1 MAKKAKAKT
10 TSSNT
15 DHYKT
20 IPALAAYIDR
30 IGAEQLNFKR
40 FILKEHKGHYYTE
53 KCLVIIK
60 KDFTIACTKKEYK
73 PTDEEAAAIK
83 EALVKI
89 EWPKAI
95 TAKNINALVTLS
107 GAKKDDL
114 FEFFDRKSGEIS
126 FVQEKKVNKD
136 GSKNYLPW
144 TFFSDGKWRMMEP
157 DGALPFWKP
166 KERLSAKIMVHE
178 GAKAARYIDWL
189 TTAKEAVAELRD
201 HPWGE
206 ELKDYEHWG
215 MIGGALAPH
224 RADYDELKREKPI
237 DVVYVCDNDWP
248 GKKAIEDVSQCWGG
262 SLKGVFF
269 DERWP
274 MSWDMADPFTS
285 DNMPR
290 LFAKTGRYIGP
301 ALDAL
306 FFSATFATELVS
318 SNDGERGRPVIV
330 MRKQFLEE
338 WYHCLHPE
346 VFINASRPNVDYTL
360 TEFNS
365 LVAPFSHSKETG
377 AIVKK
382 DAVHKGAHLAY
393 NAGKPSGMFIG
404 KDGETHINMHVPPRI
419 RSEKG
424 DISLWRKY
432 LEFMFPRDNDRLEVE
447 RWCATLIA
455 KPSVKMHYGMLLI
468 SEMQGVGKTTL
479 GQDILS
485 PLVGQSNTSYPS
497 EAEIVESDFNY
508 WSAQKRLAVVNEIYA
523 GHSSKAYD
531 KLKSMV
537 TDKFIT
543 VNKKYQSA
551 YQIENWI
558 HIFACSNSFRALKI
572 SDDDRRWFVPRVTE
586 DKQQAKFW
594 NEFHEWLEFDNG
606 LGKIK
611 WWAEEFGKKNDYVRT
626 GDAAPWSTV
635 KKEMIEN
642 SRSAGMALVADVLDQ
657 VAGIGD
663 KKAFLTDVQLQQH
676 IKDKLYEGRP
686 NDKLESLLT
695 IRKLARSKGWFI
707 GEIPARYAAWGGG
720 NLAKKL
726 LFFSQGPSLM
736 DPKKIYESGG
746 KPIDINKIEVI

>member
-1 MAKKAKAKT
+1 MAKKAKA
-10 TSSNT
+10 SNT

-20 IPALAAYIDR
+20 IPALASYIDR

-83 EALVKI
+83 EALIKV

-95 TAKNINALVTLS
+95 TAKNINALITVS

-114 FEFFDRKSGEIS
+114 FEFFDRKTGEIS

-166 KERLSAKIMVHE
+166 KERLSAKIMIHE
-178 GAKAARYIDWL
+178 GAKAARYIHWL
-189 TTAKEAVAELRD
+189 TTHKDAAAELKS

-248 GKKAIEDVSQCWGG
+248 GKKAIEDVSQCWSG

-274 MSWDMADPFTS
+274 MSWDMADPFTA
-285 DNMPR
+285 DKMPR

-301 ALDAL
+301 ALSAL
-306 FFSATFATELVS
+306 FFSATFATELAS
-318 SNDGERGRPVIV
+318 STDGERGRPVIV
-330 MRKQFLEE
+330 MRKAFLEE
-338 WYHCLHPE
+338 WYHSLHPE
-346 VFINASRPNVDYTL
+346 VFINAAKPNIDYSL

-382 DAVHKGAHLAY
+382 DSVHKSAQLAY
-393 NAGKPSGMFIG
+393 NAAKPSGIFIG
-404 KDGETHINMHVPPRI
+404 RDGETFINMHVPPRI
-419 RSEKG
+419 VSEKG
-424 DISLWRKY
+424 DITLWRKY
-432 LEFMFPRDNDRLEVE
+432 LDFMFPVESDRKEVE

-455 KPSVKMHYGMLLI
+455 CPGTKMHYGMLLI

-479 GQDILS
+479 GQDILA

-497 EAEIVESDFNY
+497 ESEIVESDFNY

-523 GHSSKAYD
+523 GHSTKAYD

-537 TDKFIT
+537 TDKFIP
-543 VNKKYQSA
+543 VNKKYQSV

-586 DKQQAKFW
+586 EKQDPRFW
-594 NEFHEWLEFDNG
+594 AEFHEWLEFDNG
-606 LGKIK
+606 HGKIK
-611 WWAEEFGKKNDYVRT
+611 WWAGEFGKKNAYVNT

-635 KKEMIEN
+635 KKEIVEGG
-642 SRSAGMALVADVLDQ
+642 RSAGLALVADTLDAIAQ
-657 VAGIGD
+657 KGD
-663 KKAFLTDVQLQQH
+663 PRAFVTDLQLQQY
-676 IKDKLYEGRP
+676 IKDKVYEGRQ
-686 NDKLESLLT
+686 NDRLESLMT
-695 IRKLARSKGWFI
+695 IRKLAKAKGWFV
-707 GEIPARYAAWGGG
+707 GEKEARYHAWGGG
-720 NLAKKL
+720 NYKKKMLFLSHSESL
-726 LFFSQGPSLM
+726 LEPSS
-736 DPKKIYESGG
+736 IYEKGR
-746 KPIDINKIEVI
+746 KPIDLNGLEEI